1 MMLKNKI
8 ANAPSKLTIS
18 YRLLLATVGGFIFT
32 LIVTVFTPELFLW
45 AFGWNKATSLMWMM
59 LLSFGVYCGLV
70 MWIVATR
77 KLLKTSLIL
86 LLCGVALSFSFIQLQ
101 SHNAG
106 KPAETEVTS

>member
-1 MMLKNKI
+1 MTLKDKI

-18 YRLLLATVGGFIFT
+18 YRVLLATVGGFIFT

-45 AFGWNKATSLMWMM
+45 LFGWNKGTALMWMM

-70 MWIVATR
+70 MWIIATR

-86 LLCGVALSFSFIQLQ
+86 LLCGIILSFGFTQLQ

-106 KPAETEVTS
+106 QPAETEVTS